1 MYNEMYDAVLKKFSD
16 GKTFALAT
24 LRNGQPTVRTMS
36 GFSLN
41 GKIYFQTD
49 SLMDKATDIKANNH
63 VALCLDE
70 IQIQGSCVEIGHPF
84 DETNSWFTDAFKA
97 FFPKAYAQYS
107 HVGTEKVYEITPTF
121 VKIWGKQ
128 NYIPSLVS
136 LDVDNKKCDI
146 KLFEEY

>member
-49 SLMDKATDIKANNH
+49 T
-63 VALCLDE
+63 C
-70 IQIQGSCVEIGHPF
+70 
-84 DETNSWFTDAFKA
+84 
-97 FFPKAYAQYS
+97 
-107 HVGTEKVYEITPTF
+107 
-121 VKIWGKQ
+121 
-128 NYIPSLVS
+128 
-136 LDVDNKKCDI
+136 
-146 KLFEEY
+146 

>member
-49 SLMDKATDIKANNH
+49 SLMDKAADIIANNQ

-84 DETNSWFTDAFKA
+84 DETNLWFIDAFKV

-107 HVGTEKVYEITPTF
+107 HVSTERVYEITP
-121 VKIWGKQ
+121 VWVEIWGKQ
-128 NYIPSLVS
+128 NDIPSLIY
-136 LDVDNKKCDI
+136 LDIGNKKCDI
-146 KLFEEY
+146 KVFEE

>member
-49 SLMDKATDIKANNH
+49 SLMDKAADIIANNQ

-84 DETNSWFTDAFKA
+84 DETNLWFIDAFKV
-97 FFPKAYAQYS
+97 FFPK
-107 HVGTEKVYEITPTF
+107 ERVYEITP
-121 VKIWGKQ
+121 VWVEIWGKQ
-128 NYIPSLVS
+128 NDIPSLIY
-136 LDVDNKKCDI
+136 LDIGNKKCDI
-146 KLFEEY
+146 KVFEEY